1 MRVLVVGAG
10 AVGGFFGGRLAAAGV
25 DVTLLVR
32 EGRADTLRRDG
43 LRLATP
49 DGTIESVPVE
59 TVIADQIDSIYDV
72 VLLSVKATALLPA
85 LDDVAA
91 AIGPDTVII
100 PLLNG
105 VGHLEVLTDR
115 LGPHRVLG
123 GVAVVATEL
132 DEDGTIRQLAPGG
145 SIALGELDGSW
156 SDRTTTIAEVFAPAD
171 FVTTVTESVVQD
183 MCEKWAFMAAG
194 GAATVLHGG
203 SVGTIV
209 GTDGGLTAVLAV
221 IAEVEAVLAATEHP
235 VRPAAHNRTVA
246 VLTAA
251 GSPFTTSLYRDF
263 VAGRPT
269 EVEPIL
275 GDLVALAARVGVD
288 VPRVQSAAVRVRVGQ
303 PHTADQR
310 TVAAV

>member
-25 DVTLLVR
+25 DVTFLVR
-32 EGRADTLRRDG
+32 AARADALRRDG
-43 LRLATP
+43 LRLVSP
-49 DGTIESVPVE
+49 DGAVAAIPVVAV
-59 TVIADQIDSIYDV
+59 TADELNHPWDV
-72 VLLSVKATALLPA
+72 VLLSVKATAIIPA
-85 LDDVAA
+85 LDDVGA
-91 AIGPDTVII
+91 AIGPDTVVL

-105 VGHLEVLTDR
+105 IGHLEMLTDR
-115 LGPHRVLG
+115 LGAHSVLG

-132 DEDGTIRQLAPGG
+132 DADGTVRQLTPGG

-156 SDRTTTIAEVFAPAD
+156 SERTTTIAELFAPAD
-171 FVTTVTESVVQD
+171 FATAVSDSIVQD
-183 MCEKWAFMAAG
+183 MREKWAFMAAG

-203 SVGTIV
+203 PVGTIV
-209 GTDGGLTAVLAV
+209 AADGGLAAVLGV

-235 VRPAAHNRTVA
+235 VRPAAHDRTMA

-275 GDLVALAARVGVD
+275 GDLVALAARVRVD
-288 VPRVQSAAVRVRVGQ
+288 VPRLHSATVRARVGQ
-303 PHTADQR
+303 PHTSAQH
-310 TVAAV
+310 VPASV